1 MLKHDVNVTGPLK
14 GRPPTNDR
22 LQQRLAKVV
31 GSGVESKASSR
42 ASSSEPVSRSASPTA
57 AVLKHV
63 TQQNSENV
71 MDTNSQGGDATGG
84 GLNEK
89 GDKDIAVNDDRLGTN
104 KRINPAPEITKST
117 SSISTSQ
124 VSDSTTFHG
133 PIDLISEVSQENLLN
148 KGSANGQVSYDAAE
162 VDRLRKAHEDDSK
175 ARQEELHAHMERID
189 ALQAKLLYLT
199 KSAAEA
205 AQRAAS
211 KASAST
217 LEKKLAEKEEQ
228 LALLMEE
235 GQKLSKTEMK
245 HLGAIKRLQ
254 AKAAEENKAS
264 ADLRKK
270 LANAEKAA
278 EGAAENAKRAQG
290 AEKQVTEK
298 TKRLDRLSKE
308 FQSLT
313 DQQNVS
319 KSTIESLR
327 RQLVEANKRCEAA
340 EKKARSDAT
349 DSERQSIV
357 DLKDE
362 LADTRIE
369 KKLLEDRLKAEVRD
383 VKAESHRQQD
393 RASLLETELRNEIS
407 VGSFP
412 LTSAPLL

>member
-1 MLKHDVNVTGPLK
+1 M
-14 GRPPTNDR
+14 
-22 LQQRLAKVV
+22 V

-42 ASSSEPVSRSASPTA
+42 ASSSEPVSRSASPAA
-57 AVLKHV
+57 AVLKPV
-63 TQQNSENV
+63 PLQNSENV
-71 MDTNSQGGDATGG
+71 MDTISQGGDVTGG

-89 GDKDIAVNDDRLGTN
+89 GDKYTAVNDEELGTN
-104 KRINPAPEITKST
+104 NRTSPAPEITKST
-117 SSISTSQ
+117 SSISAPQ
-124 VSDSTTFHG
+124 ISDSTPSHG
-133 PIDLISEVSQENLLN
+133 PVDLTSETSQENLPN
-148 KGSANGQVSYDAAE
+148 EGSANLQMSYDAAE

-211 KASAST
+211 KAPAGT
-217 LEKKLAEKEEQ
+217 LEKKLAEKEER

-245 HLGAIKRLQ
+245 HLSAIKRLQ
-254 AKAAEENKAS
+254 AKAAEENKAA

-270 LANAEKAA
+270 IANAEKAA

-298 TKRLDRLSKE
+298 TKRLDRLSQELQGLKE
-308 FQSLT
+308 
-313 DQQNVS
+313 QQNVS

-327 RQLVEANKRCEAA
+327 RQLLEANKRSEAA

-412 LTSAPLL
+412 PTSAPLL